1 MRFSSGVMSF
11 RRPQTL
17 VLLVI
22 FVSVFAALWVAAIGG
37 SAGARGTMQL
47 CVLPLLLVL
56 FSKIAFGG
64 VRLPRVLLGISCIC
78 ALSGAVMR
86 YSDIVLAPGAFL
98 VSRLQGDAM
107 LNKTHILEDKIRAF
121 GGEGALSFV
130 GSMNRSVVDS
140 HDAIGLLEQR
150 PELGGVLWGDEKA
163 VVVSMRSTPSLKLS
177 SFPRPSVAHIL
188 LHRAHPPELYLLTSV
203 PQFSVA
209 KTLDIGTMEFVGKML
224 PLLREFPEVLASH
237 EENPSFELKLRG
249 VTGIKSTWKSLK
261 HRAMPMFMTGTY
273 HLVLAISGPKISW
286 GDLLCA
292 ELSLVAAE
300 RQLGYYDN
308 PALHAAIM
316 NNLALAR
323 LTRSMFVADSKPAR
337 KMAYELLAA
346 VRRLSNHRVSSSIS
360 ETFWTPLR
368 ANMSSLGISGKLQEK
383 KRNSHAQ

>member
-1 MRFSSGVMSF
+1 MRFSSGVMSY
-11 RRPQTL
+11 RRPQAL

-22 FVSVFAALWVAAIGG
+22 LVSVFAALSVAAIGG
-37 SAGARGTMQL
+37 TADARGTMQL
-47 CVLPLLLVL
+47 YVFPVLLVL

-64 VRLPRVLLGISCIC
+64 VRLPRILLGLSCIC

-86 YSDIVLAPGAFL
+86 YSDIGVAPGAF
-98 VSRLQGDAM
+98 VVARLEGDAM
-107 LNKTHILEDKIRAF
+107 LNKTHILEDKLR
-121 GGEGALSFV
+121 SFV
-130 GSMNRSVVDS
+130 GKGSLSLIGSFGRSVSNATVAS
-140 HDAIGLLEQR
+140 EVLQQQ
-150 PELGGVLWGDEKA
+150 PEIGGVVWGDEKA
-163 VVVSMRSTPSLKLS
+163 VVVSIRPSPPLKLS

-188 LHRAHPPELYLLTSV
+188 LHRAKPPELYLLTSV

-224 PLLREFPEVLASH
+224 PLVKEFPEVLANH
-237 EENPSFELKLRG
+237 TEQPSFERDLRG
-249 VTGIKSTWKSLK
+249 VAGIKSTWKSLS

-292 ELSLVAAE
+292 EQSLSAAE

-316 NNLALAR
+316 NNLAIAKLAR
-323 LTRSMFVADSKPAR
+323 SFFVADSKPAR
-337 KMAYELLAA
+337 KGMYDLLAA

-368 ANMSSLGISGKLQEK
+368 ANMASLGISDKREEK
-383 KRNSHAQ
+383 KRNAHDH